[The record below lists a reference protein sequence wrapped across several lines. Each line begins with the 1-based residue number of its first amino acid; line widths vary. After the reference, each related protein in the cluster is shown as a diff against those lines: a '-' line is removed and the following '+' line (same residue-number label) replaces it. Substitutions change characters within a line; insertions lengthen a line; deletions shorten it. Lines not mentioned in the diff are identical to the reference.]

1 MQNVDVE
8 KAISWNPWH
17 GCKKVS
23 QGCKN
28 CFVYKMDER
37 YGRDTTKIEKGKT
50 TYELKDKNCPPNSL
64 VKLCFASDFFIK
76 EADEWRNSCWDF
88 IRRRKDC
95 IFVITT
101 KRPER
106 IKECVPSDW
115 EDGWDNVYISVSIEN
130 QEMADIRVKEL
141 LEAPVKHREVF
152 CSPLIGPIT
161 LGKYLDTG
169 LIKCINVGGEMTF
182 VKDVRPLKYEWVE
195 SLYKEAY
202 DRNIEFYF
210 HQSGSMLIK
219 GGKNIGKWNLK
230 EQIKLAEEI
239 QHELERKYRLNDK

>member
-1 MQNVDVE
+1 MQNIEIE
-8 KAISWNPWH
+8 KAIPWNPWH

-28 CFVYKMDER
+28 CFVYKMDQR

-64 VKLCFASDFFIK
+64 VKLCFSSDFFIE
-76 EADEWRNSCWDF
+76 EADEWRNGCWDF
-88 IRRRKDC
+88 MRRRNDC
-95 IFVITT
+95 IFVLTT

-106 IKECVPSDW
+106 IKQCVPNDW
-115 EDGWDNVYISVSIEN
+115 GDGWENVHISISIEN
-130 QEMADIRVKEL
+130 QEMADIGLKHF

-152 CSPLIGPIT
+152 CSPLIGPIK

-169 LIKCINVGGEMTF
+169 LIKCVNVGGEMAPT
-182 VKDVRPLKYEWVE
+182 KDVRSIKYEWVE
-195 SLYKEAY
+195 SLYKEAHE
-202 DRNIEFYF
+202 RNIEFYF

-219 GGKNIGKWNLK
+219 NGKNIGRWNLK
-230 EQIKLAEEI
+230 EQIKCAEDI
-239 QHELERKYRLNDK
+239 QHELERKYQ

>member
-64 VKLCFASDFFIK
+64 VKLCFTSDFFIK
-76 EADEWRNSCWDF
+76 EADEWRDGCWDF

-115 EDGWDNVYISVSIEN
+115 EDGWENVHISVSIEN

-141 LEAPVKHREVF
+141 LASPVKHREVF

-169 LIKCINVGGEMTF
+169 LIKCINVGGEMTLI
-182 VKDVRPLKYEWVE
+182 KDVRPLRYEWVE
-195 SLYKEAY
+195 NLYKEAH

-210 HQSGSMLIK
+210 HQTGSMFIK
-219 GGKNIGKWNLK
+219 DGKNIGKWDLK

-239 QHELERKYRLNDK
+239 QHEFERKYN